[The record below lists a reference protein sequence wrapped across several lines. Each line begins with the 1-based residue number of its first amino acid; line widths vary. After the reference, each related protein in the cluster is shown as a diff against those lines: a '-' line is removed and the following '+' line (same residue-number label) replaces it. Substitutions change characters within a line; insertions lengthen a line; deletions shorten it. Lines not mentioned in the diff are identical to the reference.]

1 MSTDNPIGDLMST
14 TPATRGD
21 VARLAAKIDE
31 IAASIRAL
39 AGTLATAPAKAP
51 SGPAKTYSGATL
63 PNYGRRKGEPIAGA
77 PVADLEY
84 YAAGCRRTLDDPGK
98 SKWHEKEKTL
108 LAAIEA
114 EIARQKGGA
123 PAGDSPGFT
132 DDDIPF

>member
-1 MSTDNPIGDLMST
+1 MSDQTLLDEIR
-14 TPATRGD
+14 AI
-21 VARLAAKIDE
+21 VAASEARVLAAINARPASSSPKP
-31 IAASIRAL
+31 AAS
-39 AGTLATAPAKAP
+39 
-51 SGPAKTYSGATL
+51 SGAPVF
-63 PNYGRRKGEPIAGA
+63 PNYGRRKNEPVTGA
-77 PVADLEY
+77 EIGDLEY

>member
-1 MSTDNPIGDLMST
+1 MSADNHKNIGESI
-14 TPATRGD
+14 PATKADIARVLD
-21 VARLAAKIDE
+21 AVAASEARVLAAIN
-31 IAASIRAL
+31 ARPASSTPKA
-39 AGTLATAPAKAP
+39 AP
-51 SGPAKTYSGATL
+51 SSGATL
-63 PNYGRRKGEPIAGA
+63 PNYGRRKNEPIAGA